1 MRCFN
6 CHKNFD
12 YDKYYGI
19 CPKCGCFNQRE
30 TQEERHEDL
39 HDRFG
44 DDSDHREAREHDQ
57 PHSFSSYPNVS
68 RETFGDAQSSGSIPV
83 YEQEKTKRRGSGF
96 LAVSIAVLILGLVF
110 LISGSLVHTIG
121 NSPSGTEDNSLQF
134 LSHEAGED
142 FVFQQGSLKVA
153 EAKRLA
159 DQNSLP
165 GLLEGM
171 TLIAVHVTGQS
182 DGQYEYYNKV
192 AVPYLEIDG
201 TYRRALSAYDFEP
214 YGQLLDAYPVLDE
227 YALMEGDACDGWYGF
242 LAEDDVTDIRI
253 WLDEYDGSDWDGGK
267 LLAAHYVDLV
277 IEETSSDEG
286 GVADGQ

>member
-96 LAVSIAVLILGLVF
+96 LAVSIAVLILGLAF

-182 DGQYEYYNKV
+182 DGEYEYYNKV

-201 TYRRALSAYDFEP
+201 TYRRAFQPTILNRMGSCWMHIRFWMSMPSWREMPVMAGMVFWQRMTSRIFES
-214 YGQLLDAYPVLDE
+214 G
-227 YALMEGDACDGWYGF
+227 LMNTMEVIGMAASFWRR
-242 LAEDDVTDIRI
+242 TMWI
-253 WLDEYDGSDWDGGK
+253 W
-267 LLAAHYVDLV
+267 
-277 IEETSSDEG
+277 
-286 GVADGQ
+286 